1 MKPDLQGKLFD
12 QTKRAAGPDTD
23 GAMVANGAIEAT
35 VTLSVRQLEA
45 LVEPLVQRAVER
57 ALAERMPSA
66 AGVASH
72 VPVAVA
78 ARLLGMAPKTVANM
92 LADGRLTRSGA
103 PRRPLVALDEIEAIT
118 HRRVRER
125 PPLAPVPPRPTQ
137 VRPRAAGTFSSRA
150 RAGWCGSTSSE
161 RLSRC

>member
-1 MKPDLQGKLFD
+1 MKLGLQGKLFD
-12 QTKRAAGPDTD
+12 QAERVAGPGTD
-23 GAMVANGAIEAT
+23 GGAVANGAIEAT

-45 LVEPLVQRAVER
+45 LVEPIVQRAVER

-92 LADGRLTRSGA
+92 LADGRLTRYGA

-118 HRRVRER
+118 HRRGRER
-125 PPLAPVPPRPTQ
+125 PPLAPIPPRPAPA
-137 VRPRAAGTFSSRA
+137 RPRTAGTFSSRA
-150 RAGWCGSTSSE
+150 RAG
-161 RLSRC
+161 

>member
-1 MKPDLQGKLFD
+1 MKPIQGKLFD
-12 QTKRAAGPDTD
+12 HGERAAGRVTD
-23 GAMVANGAIEAT
+23 GGTAASGSVEAT
-35 VTLSVRQLEA
+35 VTLSVGQLEA

-92 LADGRLTRSGA
+92 LADGRLTRYGA
-103 PRRPLVALDEIEAIT
+103 PRRPLVALEEVEAIT
-118 HRRVRER
+118 LRRGRDR
-125 PPLAPVPPRPTQ
+125 PPLAPVPPRPAQ
-137 VRPRAAGTFSSRA
+137 ARPRAAGTFSSRA
-150 RAGWCGSTSSE
+150 RAG
-161 RLSRC
+161 